1 MKYTAQIVQKT
12 IVNGI
17 LTVQVEYRSDDGKDI
32 FSNLY
37 STNGAQDETWLSD
50 SVNKK
55 LTELETIHV
64 FADSIQV
71 GKTPETIEPKPE
83 AELTPRELFKQNS
96 EKFDKL
102 ISVLNKG
109 YITSDNEEFV
119 TLNQWLKDNWLPE
132 YLDMV

>member
-1 MKYTAQIVQKT
+1 MKYTAQIVNKT

-17 LTVQVEYRSDDGKDI
+17 LTVQVEYRSEDGNDI

-37 STNGAQDETWLSD
+37 STNGAQDESWLSD

-55 LTELETIHV
+55 LTELENIHT
-64 FADSIQV
+64 FADSIEI
-71 GKTPETIEPKPE
+71 GKTPEIKPKVE
-83 AELTPRELFKQNS
+83 TELTPRELFKQKS
-96 EKFDKL
+96 DEFEKL